1 MPFGSSRIPR
11 TIDGDLMRK
20 LTHQLA
26 ALMAGLALLL
36 AAAPLG
42 ATPEQVIAD
51 HADDGIIE
59 GTYSTGELQAALDLA
74 QRIGGPHQTAA
85 IRAIREAE
93 RNSLLGVNTGQPG
106 QTASALERSSTPS
119 AADRLGLPQAP
130 ATPPGVSVPLPF
142 VVLSSLAAVLLVG
155 GATSGL
161 IRRRLPST
169 QTRHTSRG

>member
-59 GTYSTGELQAALDLA
+59 GTYSTGELQGALDLA

-93 RNSLLGVNTGQPG
+93 RNSLLGVNKIGR
-106 QTASALERSSTPS
+106 AH
-119 AADRLGLPQAP
+119 
-130 ATPPGVSVPLPF
+130 V
-142 VVLSSLAAVLLVG
+142 
-155 GATSGL
+155 
-161 IRRRLPST
+161 
-169 QTRHTSRG
+169 